1 MSGNIYDDLA
11 SSDFVNPGQFKAQ
24 MKALAEIEDTDKG
37 PERDARHSSPGKQQD
52 MAHGDVELPGP
63 MYARQQ

>member
-24 MKALAEIEDTDKG
+24 MKALAEIEDTDKA
-37 PERDARHSSPGKQQD
+37 PEHKDLDSFKTK
-52 MAHGDVELPGP
+52 
-63 MYARQQ
+63 